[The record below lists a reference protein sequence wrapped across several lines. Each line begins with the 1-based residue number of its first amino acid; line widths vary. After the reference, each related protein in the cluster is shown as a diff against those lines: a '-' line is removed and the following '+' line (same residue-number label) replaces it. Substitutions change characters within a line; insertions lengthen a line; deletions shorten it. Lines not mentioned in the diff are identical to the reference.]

1 MNFSIN
7 INICLNIDYFVVK
20 YKYTNLYFYPT
31 LWSLYIKHVLL
42 FKRGDIMKI
51 NSIIKQDFHTIKVN
65 DTIDNALSLMDKLG
79 INGMPVVDDKG
90 VLVGMVVKADI
101 YRFMIHPGHY
111 VSCPVEWVMSKSVI
125 LAQSD
130 EDLLTVAKRLRKNDI
145 ISMPVV
151 ENEKIIGVI
160 SIEDLIDFFLN
171 PDTLNQYYSSEY
183 DSAE

>member
-1 MNFSIN
+1 
-7 INICLNIDYFVVK
+7 
-20 YKYTNLYFYPT
+20 
-31 LWSLYIKHVLL
+31 
-42 FKRGDIMKI
+42 MKI
-51 NSIIKQDFHTIKVN
+51 NSIIKQNFHTISVN
-65 DTIDNALSLMDKLG
+65 DSIDKALGLMDELG

-130 EDLLTVAKRLRKNDI
+130 EDLLTVAKRLRQNDI
-145 ISMPVV
+145 IAMPVV
-151 ENEKIIGVI
+151 ENDKIIGII

-171 PDTLNQYYSSEY
+171 TDTLNQSYSSEY
-183 DSAE
+183 NSPE